1 MGTEGIIT
9 FTQMSL
15 RADKCHQPALLIA
28 SGITMVGIIIQA
40 TSMKALYV
48 LASIRTIKQMLT
60 VCRTQLY
67 LGRLIAGFGVG
78 AASMLTPLYVSFC
91 LARRM
96 KFELRCDL

>member
-1 MGTEGIIT
+1 MWTAGIIT
-9 FTQMSL
+9 FTQMNL
-15 RADKCHQPALLIA
+15 RADKCLQPALLIA

-48 LASIRTIKQMLT
+48 FASIRITNQMLT

-91 LARRM
+91 LARRIE
-96 KFELRCDL
+96 FELKCDL

>member
-1 MGTEGIIT
+1 MGAEGIIT

-15 RADKCHQPALLIA
+15 RADKYLQPALLIA

-40 TSMKALYV
+40 TSMKALYIF
-48 LASIRTIKQMLT
+48 ASIRTTKQMLT
-60 VCRTQLY
+60 VRRTQLY

-91 LARRM
+91 PARRIEP
-96 KFELRCDL
+96 ELKCDS